1 MSESFTKEDREKVS
15 RFLSTVSLS
24 EGVGVVE
31 SPCSIAAINLALT
44 GVLNDERPP
53 CMSPIIHRFI
63 MEVQDAAGPEMR
75 NSKEWK
81 ALLPWAAGSLDEE
94 EIEQERLLVIRD
106 WMWDVVLPKVRP
118 PERLKGAWATM
129 LQGRSQE
136 AARAF
141 REFSES
147 LEDVS
152 PDCHF
157 AAAYAESAYDWKSER
172 LDSILTSSVLDC
184 ILSAAQQVAGSLTD
198 DVLAMA
204 KQAMA
209 KQGLPVPATYKPVH
223 DAIWRSFEPA
233 ALLRRLI
240 EHPNGLPAGWE
251 A

>member
-15 RFLSTVSLS
+15 RFLSKTNLHQGLGSAV
-24 EGVGVVE
+24 

-75 NSKEWK
+75 NSREWK
-81 ALLPWAAGSLDEE
+81 ALLPWAAGSLDED
-94 EIEQERLLVIRD
+94 EIEHERLLVIRD
-106 WMWDVVLPKVRP
+106 WMWDVVLPKHRP
-118 PERLKGAWATM
+118 AEDLKDSWATM
-129 LQGRSQE
+129 LQGRSQD
-136 AARAF
+136 AAQVFLASM
-141 REFSES
+141 REREH
-147 LEDVS
+147 EDVDS
-152 PDCHF
+152 YS
-157 AAAYAESAYDWKSER
+157 AACEVSGAYDWR
-172 LDSILTSSVLDC
+172 RVDLVLSSSALYC
-184 ILSAAQQVAGSLTD
+184 ILSAAEHVAGSLTD
-198 DVLAMA
+198 HVLAMA

-209 KQGLPVPATYKPVH
+209 KQGPSVSVPRKSIH